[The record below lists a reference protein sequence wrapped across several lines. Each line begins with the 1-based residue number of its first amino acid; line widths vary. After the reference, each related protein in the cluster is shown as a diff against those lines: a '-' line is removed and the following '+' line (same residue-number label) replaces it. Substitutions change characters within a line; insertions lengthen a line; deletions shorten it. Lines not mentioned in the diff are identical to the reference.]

1 MVKSRLPIT
10 RRNASRAGVIG
21 VMGLL
26 PLAIAMAFGPSIVL
40 ASASATVAPPPII
53 KDCPMCPD
61 MVTVPAGRFR
71 MGSNDGE
78 PGRPEGPIRDV
89 ALAKSFALG
98 RFEVTNAEF
107 RAFVESTGY
116 AVTPGCRSQQ
126 AIANIDGRMRF
137 AVQAERNWLSPGF
150 LTERQAAHPVVCVSH
165 ADATAYAAWLSRT
178 TGERYRLPTEAE
190 WEYAARGGA
199 DGIYPWGNNIDLACG
214 HANVFDRKARSVYEF
229 GWGFA
234 DCDDGYVELAPVGQF
249 AANGFGLHDMIGN
262 VWEWTADC
270 YQLTY
275 DEAPTDGSAVIPEG
289 DCARWTVRGGGWMT
303 RPSRQR
309 LTFRGRDPVDARYS
323 YFGFRVARDLTQGEA
338 RP

>member
-1 MVKSRLPIT
+1 PLPVSWIHV
-10 RRNASRAGVIG
+10 AWVLLIG
-21 VMGLL
+21 GLGLL
-26 PLAIAMAFGPSIVL
+26 PLAMASDPPAALVSAPATTPSSPV
-40 ASASATVAPPPII
+40 I
-53 KDCPMCPD
+53 KDCLVCPELLA
-61 MVTVPAGRFR
+61 VPAGRFR

-89 ALAKSFALG
+89 EVIKPFALG
-98 RFEVTNAEF
+98 RFEITNAEF
-107 RAFVESTGY
+107 RAFIESAGY
-116 AVTPGCRSQQ
+116 AVTSGCRSQQ
-126 AIANIDGRMRF
+126 AVADNDGRIRF

-165 ADATAYAAWLSRT
+165 ADATAYAAWLSQK

-190 WEYAARGGA
+190 WEYAARAGA
-199 DGIYPWGNNIDLACG
+199 EGIYPWGNNIDLACG
-214 HANVFDRKARSVYEF
+214 HANVFDRKARSIYEF

-234 DCDDGYVELAPVGQF
+234 DCDDGYVEIAPVGRF

-275 DEAPTDGSAVIPEG
+275 DDAPTDGSAAVAEG
-289 DCARWTVRGGGWMT
+289 DCARWSVRGGGWMT

-309 LTFRGRDPVDARYS
+309 LT
-323 YFGFRVARDLTQGEA
+323 
-338 RP
+338 